1 MKVKLHRAQFVIIN
15 NMITINGRKMGK
27 SYNNVIKLTELFSG
41 THPLLAKAY
50 HPMTIRFFIL
60 QTHYSS
66 TLDFS
71 NEALLAAEKG
81 LKRLWDAVEGF
92 QKLNTQEWGHS
103 AGEDVVLDKKVNQ
116 LLDELPLFMNDD
128 FSSAKVLANLF
139 ELVPVLNSIKDG
151 ITAKS
156 ALAVKTLTRMQNE
169 LKLWME
175 DILGLQPLH
184 AADQEKLQGVMELL
198 IDMRKEAKGRRDFM
212 TSDKIRDRL
221 LALGIQ
227 LKDEKG
233 GGMSWKID

>member
-1 MKVKLHRAQFVIIN
+1 
-15 NMITINGRKMGK
+15 
-27 SYNNVIKLTELFSG
+27 
-41 THPLLAKAY
+41 
-50 HPMTIRFFIL
+50 
-60 QTHYSS
+60 
-66 TLDFS
+66 
-71 NEALLAAEKG
+71 LLAAEKG

-92 QKLNTQEWGHS
+92 QKLNTQEWGHPTT
-103 AGEDVVLDKKVNQ
+103 GEDVVLEKKVNQ